1 MTTDEICEKLDI
13 AFHVFMGALAGFV
26 LCLVIIA
33 NSTPVPGYEQGVL
46 DHADGKAVVD
56 TLSNGQRVVTKL
68 EAKP

>member
-1 MTTDEICEKLDI
+1 MTTDEIYEKLDHAATFI
-13 AFHVFMGALAGFV
+13 FGALAGFV